1 MPAPA
6 LTDATVI
13 YHGLG
18 TTYALAVTPKG
29 AGMLRV
35 VAGCMSLHSARA
47 EDVTQRK
54 LYAPASPIFFVP
66 QLTFMPAV
74 GMYIVARQP
83 QAGQETFRVYKL
95 PTTPPKSPFELRVS
109 AACAGAVQNL
119 ATPSMAELAKHFA
132 AGAPTPS
139 WTITAHLA
147 KGGTWY
153 ELDPG
158 DPTVIPA
165 LMLCGR
171 IAATTDAE
179 LASHGFAGKA
189 VPALNY
195 TPSLGLYL
203 VRPAP
208 RPSPSASP

>member
-1 MPAPA
+1 
-6 LTDATVI
+6 
-13 YHGLG
+13 
-18 TTYALAVTPKG
+18 
-29 AGMLRV
+29 
-35 VAGCMSLHSARA
+35 
-47 EDVTQRK
+47 
-54 LYAPASPIFFVP
+54 
-66 QLTFMPAV
+66 
-74 GMYIVARQP
+74 MYVVARQS

-95 PTTPPKSPFELRVS
+95 PATPPKSPFELRVS
-109 AACAGAVQNL
+109 ASCTGAVQNL
-119 ATPSMAELAKHFA
+119 ATPSMGELAQHFA

-139 WTITAHLA
+139 WTITAHVA

-153 ELDPG
+153 ELEPG

-179 LASHGFAGKA
+179 LTSHGFAGKA
-189 VPALNY
+189 VPELNY

-208 RPSPSASP
+208 RPSPSP